1 MRPCPRSPS
10 REVGCDETAPA
21 AQCAVRRGVTTQIP
35 DVVRECGGAAALVV
49 TDHGVLAARVV
60 DRVLDAL
67 DVPRS
72 VYVTGS
78 ACATEVAACRD
89 ALPGHD
95 GVIAVGGGSVID
107 VAKAAVA
114 LFGAEGPL
122 ESLYGLDQVRGPAMP
137 LVAVPTTPGSGGEV
151 SSHAVVTDG
160 DRRHAVSG
168 APLVPRA
175 VVIDPDLA
183 VTLPYPATL
192 ACALDALMHGAEAY
206 LARAAT
212 PFSDALALPGVRRIV
227 SSLLTPDRVEL
238 SAGCLQANLAMAQA
252 NAGLVHALG
261 YPLTQRYGIP
271 HGIANVTVAPAVLRA
286 SRHAQEQRDAEL
298 AECFGTPDLACG
310 LTAFLDRLGVE
321 RDFPAGDADQLA
333 ADALH
338 YRPVRANWRFEAT
351 VDDIAAMYRSAA

>member
-1 MRPCPRSPS
+1 MRLRLPS
-10 REVGCDETAPA
+10 S
-21 AQCAVRRGVTTQIP
+21 VRFGAGSTTQIP
-35 DVVRECGGAAALVV
+35 DVVRECGVRRALVV

-72 VYVTGS
+72 VHVAGS
-78 ACATEVAACRD
+78 ASAAEVAACRD

-114 LFGAEGPL
+114 LFGSDRPL
-122 ESLYGLDQVRGPAMP
+122 ESLYGLERVPGPALP

-160 DRRHAVSG
+160 GRRHAVSG
-168 APLVPRA
+168 ASLVPRA
-175 VVIDPDLA
+175 VVIDPDLT
-183 VTLPYPATL
+183 VTLPRPATL

-212 PFSDALALPGVRRIV
+212 PFSDALALPGVRRIA
-227 SSLLTPDRVEL
+227 SSLLSSDRAEL

-271 HGIANVTVAPAVLRA
+271 HGIANVVVAPAVLRA

-298 AECFGTPDLACG
+298 AECFGAPDFADG

-338 YRPVRANWRFEAT
+338 YGPVRANWRFEAT
-351 VDDIAAMYRSAA
+351 VDDIAGMYRSAA

>member
-1 MRPCPRSPS
+1 MRLRLPPS
-10 REVGCDETAPA
+10 
-21 AQCAVRRGVTTQIP
+21 VRFGAGSTTQLP
-35 DVVRECGGAAALVV
+35 EVVRECGMRRALVV

-72 VYVTGS
+72 VHVTAQ
-78 ACATEVAACRD
+78 ACAAQVTACRD

-107 VAKAAVA
+107 VAKAAIA
-114 LFGAEGPL
+114 LLGSEEPL
-122 ESLYGLDQVRGPAMP
+122 ESLYGLEHAKGPALP

-160 DRRHAVSG
+160 NRRHAISG
-168 APLVPRA
+168 ASLVPRA
-175 VVIDPDLA
+175 VVIDPDLTS
-183 VTLPYPATL
+183 TLPYPAML

-212 PFSDALALPGVRRIV
+212 SFSDALALPGVRRIV
-227 SSLLTPDRVEL
+227 SSLREPDPAEL

-271 HGIANVTVAPAVLRA
+271 HGIANVVVAPAVLRA
-286 SRHAQEQRDAEL
+286 SRHVQEQRDAEL
-298 AECFGTPDLACG
+298 ASCFGADDFADA
-310 LTAFLDRLGVE
+310 LTTFLRRLGV
-321 RDFPAGDADQLA
+321 RQSFPAGDAEELA
-333 ADALH
+333 ADALR
-338 YRPVRANWRFEAT
+338 YGPVRANWRFEAT
-351 VDDIAAMYRSAA
+351 EDDMAAMYRCSA